1 MPINFKM
8 QVAGDILRVR
18 ASGRDDDLEDVK
30 RYGSAVIEE
39 LGASGC
45 KGVLCDERELV
56 YAIGTV
62 DAYEYAKF
70 VAENCPR
77 VVKVAVVCHPDFI
90 GDARFWETASWNRG
104 LQVQVFRDIEEAE
117 KWLEE

>member
-1 MPINFKM
+1 MEV
-8 QVAGDILRVR
+8 QGDILRVR

-30 RYGSAVIEE
+30 RYGQAVIEKLVE
-39 LGASGC
+39 SGC
-45 KGVLCDERELV
+45 RGVLCDERALA

-70 VAENCPR
+70 VTQNCPR
-77 VVKVAVVCHPDFI
+77 VAKVAVVPHPDFM
-90 GDARFWETASWNRG
+90 GDAKFWETATWNRG
-104 LQVQVFRDIEEAE
+104 LQVRVFSDIEEAE